1 MELLLKKGA
10 QINALN
16 NGGCSTLHVAVN
28 KQHAEC
34 VRILLKNKC
43 NVNIQ
48 VNNQKGLYS
57 KEKTFYYYFLSTSF
71 CAFDETREM
80 IYVIKNLNLEK

>member
-1 MELLLKKGA
+1 MSFFIRNQPEVMELLLKKGA

-48 VNNQKGLYS
+48 VNKPERLRACTT
-57 KEKTFYYYFLSTSF
+57 KKRHFLNIF
-71 CAFDETREM
+71 FNKFLCF
-80 IYVIKNLNLEK
+80 